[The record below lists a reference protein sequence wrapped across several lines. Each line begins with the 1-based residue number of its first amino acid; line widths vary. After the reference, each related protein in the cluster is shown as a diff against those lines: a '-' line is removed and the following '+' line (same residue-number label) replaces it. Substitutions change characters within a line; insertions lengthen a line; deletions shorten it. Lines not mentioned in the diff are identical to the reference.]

1 VRERDL
7 FDTPGDLMP
16 GILALEARTPLL
28 YIGYGIL
35 DDVPRPYRSV
45 TEIPDFGLCA
55 DKKVLAEE
63 IFIVQPASAP
73 VLVSPRD
80 GLPGYHCHP
89 NPHSIVF
96 EPGGF
101 ASRRD
106 LCNGRVFVNNE
117 NVPDA
122 VPLYRAVLRIV
133 TRDFKWLYTHWF
145 GPEALDL
152 LRAQRCRYS
161 TCQNVRSL
169 AG

>member
-1 VRERDL
+1 
-7 FDTPGDLMP
+7 MP

-28 YIGYGIL
+28 YIGYGFY
-35 DDVPRPYRSV
+35 DDVPVPYGSV
-45 TEIPDFGLCA
+45 TEIPDFGMRV

-73 VLVSPRD
+73 VIVTPRD
-80 GLPGYHCHP
+80 GRPGYQSDP

-101 ASRRD
+101 TSKRD
-106 LCNGRVFVNNE
+106 LYNGRVFVNNE
-117 NVPDA
+117 DFPDA
-122 VPLYRAVLRIV
+122 VPLYRAFLRIV

-152 LRAQRCRYS
+152 LKAHRCRYS
-161 TCQNVRSL
+161 NMPERPLTGWLNE
-169 AG
+169 